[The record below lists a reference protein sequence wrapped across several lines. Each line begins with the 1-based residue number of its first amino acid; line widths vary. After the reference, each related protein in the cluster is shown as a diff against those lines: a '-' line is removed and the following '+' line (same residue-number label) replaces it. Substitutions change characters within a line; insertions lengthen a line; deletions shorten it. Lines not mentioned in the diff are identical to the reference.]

1 MINRVK
7 EFINNNQFNIDN
19 KVICAVSGGVDSVVL
34 IYILKKLGYDV
45 ILAHVNH
52 NVRAESKLEEEKMCE
67 FAKSLNVPFELL
79 DYHFDGNGNF
89 EASARCAR
97 YQFFEDLCHKYDT
110 NIIATAHHL
119 DDQLE
124 TVLMKIMDGSNLY
137 GYGGIALQYD
147 NSRYRVIRPLLCAN
161 KEEIYKFAKDNEL
174 IYFEDSSNGSD
185 LYLRNRIRHN
195 IVPLLRNECNDI
207 YDKISKYSIM
217 VHEAFDFIRSL
228 SIKYLDNNNDVI
240 DINTFNEK
248 DIALRKDIISLLLE
262 RYYINRNNNIINDI
276 LVFLKENDGSKS
288 LKLSDGYLM
297 YREYNRAYIS
307 KEEIYDIPSISLNIN
322 EVKIFDGKYTFYF
335 SKNMPLSNAKYIKLC
350 YNDIKLPLVVRTKKD
365 GDFISLESGIK
376 KVSRVLIDR
385 KVPKRIRDSVPV
397 IADRDNNILWIYNY
411 LKSNEVYKMKNN
423 ADIYLVVEEKS
434 YD

>member
-52 NVRAESKLEEEKMCE
+52 NVRDESKLEEEKMCE
-67 FAKSLNVPFELL
+67 FSKSLNVPFELL

-89 EASARCAR
+89 EAFARCAR

-240 DINTFNEK
+240 DISTFNEK

>member
-52 NVRAESKLEEEKMCE
+52 NVRDESKLEEEKMCE
-67 FAKSLNVPFELL
+67 FSKSLNVPFELL

-174 IYFEDSSNGSD
+174 IYIDDSSNGSD

-195 IVPLLRNECNDI
+195 IVPLLKNECNDI
-207 YDKISKYSIM
+207 YDKISKLCGIGG
-217 VHEAFDFIRSL
+217 
-228 SIKYLDNNNDVI
+228 I
-240 DINTFNEK
+240 D
-248 DIALRKDIISLLLE
+248 D
-262 RYYINRNNNIINDI
+262 
-276 LVFLKENDGSKS
+276 
-288 LKLSDGYLM
+288 
-297 YREYNRAYIS
+297 
-307 KEEIYDIPSISLNIN
+307 
-322 EVKIFDGKYTFYF
+322 
-335 SKNMPLSNAKYIKLC
+335 
-350 YNDIKLPLVVRTKKD
+350 
-365 GDFISLESGIK
+365 
-376 KVSRVLIDR
+376 
-385 KVPKRIRDSVPV
+385 
-397 IADRDNNILWIYNY
+397 
-411 LKSNEVYKMKNN
+411 
-423 ADIYLVVEEKS
+423 
-434 YD
+434 